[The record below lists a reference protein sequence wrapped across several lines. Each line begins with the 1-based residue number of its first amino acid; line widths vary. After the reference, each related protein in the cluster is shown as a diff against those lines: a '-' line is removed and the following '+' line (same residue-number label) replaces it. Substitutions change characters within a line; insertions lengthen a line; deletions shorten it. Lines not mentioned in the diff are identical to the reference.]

1 MPLLAIGFN
10 HKSASLAL
18 REQLAFAPDALQNA
32 HRALCS
38 SSHAD
43 EAVILST
50 CNRTEI
56 IVHGGGNAAE
66 IVEWLADFHQIGAE
80 ALSASLYS
88 YSDRDA
94 VAHLMKVASGLDSL
108 VLGEPQILGQVKSAF
123 AVAVEAG
130 TVRGT
135 FHQLFQQIFSA
146 AKRVR
151 SQTAIG
157 TSPVSVAYAAVTL
170 AQRIFSDLS
179 STHVLLIGAGETID
193 LVAQHL
199 HQQGVAS
206 MVVANRTLTR
216 AEDVAAR
223 FQARGVLLS
232 EIPEYLPTAD
242 IIISSTA
249 SQLPVLGK
257 GTVETAM
264 NKRRHRPQFM
274 VDIAVPRDI
283 EAEVGQLED
292 VYLYTVDDLANVISD
307 GLAARE
313 EAAAQAVTIIDE
325 QVDQYLE
332 VLRARDAVDTIKA
345 FRQQVSAQKELEL
358 DRALKSLARGED
370 PERVL
375 NQFARA
381 LTNKIVHQPTN
392 ALSQAGREGRLEV
405 IEWSRELFGIDSQ
418 PRLQEG
424 NNEKIDT

>member
-1 MPLLAIGFN
+1 MERDQTSMPLLAIGFN

-18 REQLAFAPDALQNA
+18 REQLAFAPDALQHA
-32 HRALCS
+32 HRELCS

-43 EAVILST
+43 EAVIIST

-56 IVHGGGNAAE
+56 VVHGACNVTE
-66 IVEWLADFHQIGAE
+66 ITEWLAEFHQVSAE
-80 ALSASLYS
+80 ELSASLYS

-123 AVAVEAG
+123 AVATEAG
-130 TVRGT
+130 TVTGA
-135 FHQLFQQIFSA
+135 FHQLFQQVFSA

-157 TSPVSVAYAAVTL
+157 SSPVSVAYAAVSL

-179 STHVLLIGAGETID
+179 STHALLIGAGETID

-206 MVVANRTLTR
+206 MVVANRTLAR

-232 EIPEYLPTAD
+232 EIPDHLPKAD

-264 NKRRHRPQFM
+264 TKRRHRPQFM

-292 VYLYTVDDLANVISD
+292 VYLYTVDDLANVIND

-313 EAAAQAVTIIDE
+313 QAATQAVKIIDE
-325 QVDQYLE
+325 QVDHYLKH
-332 VLRARDAVDTIKA
+332 LRAQDAVDTIKA
-345 FRQQVSAQKELEL
+345 FRQQISEHKDIELE
-358 DRALKSLARGED
+358 RAVKLLARGED
-370 PERVL
+370 PELVL

-392 ALSQAGREGRLEV
+392 ALSQAGREGRLDV
-405 IEWSRELFGIDSQ
+405 IEWSRELFGIDGEPS
-418 PRLQEG
+418 
-424 NNEKIDT
+424 